1 MRLPPRPADI
11 LAGSMRRRSTPGLP
25 TLAAG
30 ALLLPLK
37 QRASRF
43 LLVRIPTLATAAL
56 LPLLQQRARRF
67 LLVGLPALA
76 AAALLLLL
84 PAPVRAA
91 DEKRVVSKA
100 EILAAMEKCQGYVLT
115 ATANGP
121 RLQAEVLLRVIADA
135 EKSDPARRPLVFGH
149 REWYEAFLERTKLPP
164 SRAPIYVR
172 MPYEIGQDLFADYR
186 RERVVAEVLGGP
198 QPLRAA
204 NVRLWW
210 DSAPGKPEEYSY
222 DDTGS
227 EPNLRV
233 TQKRLID
240 YRLVDYGD
248 RVWYAEVQGLH
259 GRPTSGA
266 LGAIFAVIGETT
278 VIESWSASAPDG
290 SQVVRGHARKW
301 WFDRTETL
309 TLLPSGRGDRGVP
322 PGRPDLLALEK
333 RLKEPLAIRFQPL
346 Q

>member
-1 MRLPPRPADI
+1 
-11 LAGSMRRRSTPGLP
+11 MRRRS
-25 TLAAG
+25 
-30 ALLLPLK
+30 
-37 QRASRF
+37 
-43 LLVRIPTLATAAL
+43 I
-56 LPLLQQRARRF
+56 
-67 LLVGLPALA
+67 
-76 AAALLLLL
+76 LLL
-84 PAPVRAA
+84 PALVCLVSPPLRAG
-91 DEKRVVSKA
+91 DDKRVVTKA
-100 EILAAMEKCQGYVLT
+100 EILAAMEKSQGYALT

-149 REWYEAFLERTKLPP
+149 REWYEAFLERTRLPA
-164 SRAPIYVR
+164 SSAPIYVR
-172 MPYEIGQDLFADYR
+172 VPFEIGQDLAVDYR
-186 RERVVAEVLGGP
+186 RERVIAEVLQGP

-210 DSAPGKPEEYSY
+210 ESAPGKPDQYSY
-222 DDTGS
+222 DDTLS

-233 TQKRLID
+233 TQKRVIS

-248 RVWYAEVQGLH
+248 RLWYAEVVGLY

-278 VIESWSASAPDG
+278 VLESRSASAADG

-309 TLLPSGRGDRGVP
+309 TLLPKGRGDRGVP
-322 PGRPDLLALEK
+322 PGRTDLLALEN
-333 RLKEPLAIRFQPL
+333 RLEEPLAIRFQPL
-346 Q
+346 P